1 VDTTSAFLSKTFDV
15 GDLPLPTFGNCV
27 LKTGVIKWPLRQ
39 YVRFYVFFLKIQKP
53 DFTLFELL
61 HALFRTLDML
71 AFAAAAP
78 SVQQSIDISYRPGPQ
93 QQTRRTLLRRS
104 ITGADT
110 VTADGRTPYRYTD
123 PAACYMRAGSGV
135 LGGIRGYT
143 AYTNIWGFFDSV
155 YSPRQRS

>member
-1 VDTTSAFLSKTFDV
+1 MASETVRTFL
-15 GDLPLPTFGNCV
+15 
-27 LKTGVIKWPLRQ
+27 R
-39 YVRFYVFFLKIQKP
+39 FFLKIQTP
-53 DFTLFELL
+53 DFTLFDLL

-78 SVQQSIDISYRPGPQ
+78 SVQLSIDISCRPGPQ

-110 VTADGRTPYRYTD
+110 VTADGRTPFRYTD

-135 LGGIRGYT
+135 LGGIRGYMVT
-143 AYTNIWGFFDSV
+143 GVLLSV
-155 YSPRQRS
+155 DQSRGTVYLWHCDQVTSRRRLSEDI